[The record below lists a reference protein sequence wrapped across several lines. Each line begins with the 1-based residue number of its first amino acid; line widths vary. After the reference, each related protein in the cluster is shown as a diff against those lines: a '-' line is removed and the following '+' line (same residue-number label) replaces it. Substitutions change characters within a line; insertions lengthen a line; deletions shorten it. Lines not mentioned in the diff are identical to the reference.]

1 MRIVFA
7 AVMLVLASACAPTC
21 ESVCKKVIEC
31 DVSSRLA
38 QDECERE
45 CARQNTLYNTWEDQ
59 AKQDAYVEHKSCIAG
74 STCEQLDEG
83 VCYDEDIFL
92 F

>member
-1 MRIVFA
+1 MRITFA
-7 AVMLVLASACAPTC
+7 AVLLALSAACTPTC

-45 CARQNTLYNTWEDQ
+45 CARQDTLYDSWEDV
-59 AKQDAYVEHKSCIAG
+59 AKQDAYAAHKTCIVD
-74 STCEQLDEG
+74 STCDALDEG
-83 VCYDEDIFL
+83 VCYDEEIFL